1 MDIFIKSFIIGF
13 SGAIMPGSLLTYTM
27 EKSIKSGP
35 RAGIAVSVGHALLE
49 LLLVILLFL
58 GVGRYLQT
66 PLAQVI
72 IGTIGG
78 IVLIFFGVGMIRDVL
93 QGKVSIETGESA
105 SYGNRNTVLG
115 GALVS
120 ASNPY
125 FSFWWA
131 SVGLGLMMKAY
142 NLLGISGIV
151 LFYTGHILSD
161 FVWYTFVSFAIGK
174 TRRFMNARLYRAA
187 IIILGAFLIFFGAG
201 FLVSA
206 VKTVP
211 QLPAV

>member
-78 IVLIFFGVGMIRDVL
+78 IVLIF
-93 QGKVSIETGESA
+93 
-105 SYGNRNTVLG
+105 
-115 GALVS
+115 
-120 ASNPY
+120 
-125 FSFWWA
+125 
-131 SVGLGLMMKAY
+131 SVW
-142 NLLGISGIV
+142 V
-151 LFYTGHILSD
+151 
-161 FVWYTFVSFAIGK
+161 
-174 TRRFMNARLYRAA
+174 
-187 IIILGAFLIFFGAG
+187 
-201 FLVSA
+201 
-206 VKTVP
+206 
-211 QLPAV
+211 